1 MKKIA
6 VMAIL
11 AAAMLAGAQTA
22 SAENMS
28 NTEVQLLGKKNKGES
43 KVVTFRTTI
52 HCENCAKKVKENIS
66 FEKGVK
72 GLDISVENKTVKVT
86 YDPAKI
92 TVDKLKAAL
101 KKLGY
106 DAEVIA

>member
-22 SAENMS
+22 SAENMV
-28 NTEVQLLGKKNKGES
+28 NTEIQLFKKAKSES

-72 GLDISVENKTVKVT
+72 GLEVSVENKTVKVT
-86 YDPAKI
+86 YDPGKI

>member
-22 SAENMS
+22 SAENMN
-28 NTEVQLLGKKNKGES
+28 NTEIQLFKKGKTETKT
-43 KVVTFRTTI
+43 VTFKTTI

-72 GLDISVENKTVKVT
+72 GLEVSVDDKMVKVT
-86 YDPAKI
+86 YDPSKI
-92 TVDKLKAAL
+92 TVEKLKAAL

>member
-22 SAENMS
+22 SAENMN
-28 NTEVQLLGKKNKGES
+28 NTEIQLFKKGKTETKT
-43 KVVTFRTTI
+43 VTFKTTI
-52 HCENCAKKVKENIS
+52 HCENCAKKVKENIT

-72 GLDISVENKTVKVT
+72 GLEDSVDDKMVKVT
-86 YDPAKI
+86 YDPSKI
-92 TVDKLKAAL
+92 TVEKLKAAL